1 MRGTGVFGMAQVV
14 EDPTSVAKA
23 DVAKADVAKAEEFKA
38 AANAAFQGNTYI

>member
-1 MRGTGVFGMAQVV
+1 MAQVV